1 LTFLLK
7 FVLNSRQYN
16 FLPVIRSMAAEMD
29 IVCDG
34 DGDGD
39 DDDDDDD
46 DDDNT

>member
-1 LTFLLK
+1 
-7 FVLNSRQYN
+7 
-16 FLPVIRSMAAEMD
+16 MAAEMD

-46 DDDNT
+46 DDDNTWIIWWQIVFKN